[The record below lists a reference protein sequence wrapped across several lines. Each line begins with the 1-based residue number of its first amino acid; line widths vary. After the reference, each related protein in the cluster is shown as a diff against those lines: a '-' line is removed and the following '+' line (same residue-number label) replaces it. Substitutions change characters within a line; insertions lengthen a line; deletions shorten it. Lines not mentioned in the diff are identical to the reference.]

1 MYEAYRAGNSLS
13 GFSCKRAKERFALLF
28 SAYKRKSRV
37 KRMNLKFLLQCS
49 LLQRVNRFFALRSF
63 ALRSFALCSFALCSF
78 ALRSLAFLKREMGA
92 IHSLLKERQE
102 QFTPIALFVKNNK
115 SERVKSERANEHIPN
130 PAFN

>member
-1 MYEAYRAGNSLS
+1 MQKSE
-13 GFSCKRAKERFALLF
+13 RAKELFALLF
-28 SAYKRKSRV
+28 SAHKRKSRV

-78 ALRSLAFLKREMGA
+78 ALRSLALLKREMGA
-92 IHSLLKERQE
+92 IHSLFKERQE

-115 SERVKSERANEHIPN
+115 RERVKSERANEHIPI
-130 PAFN
+130 PAFK

>member
-1 MYEAYRAGNSLS
+1 MKPTGLGIRSLV
-13 GFSCKRAKERFALLF
+13 FHAKERKSDLLF
-28 SAYKRKSRV
+28 CFRHKKGKSRV

-63 ALRSFALCSFALCSF
+63 ALRSFALRSFALCSF
-78 ALRSLAFLKREMGA
+78 ALRSLALLKREMGA

-115 SERVKSERANEHIPN
+115 SERVKSERANEHIPI
-130 PAFN
+130 PAFK